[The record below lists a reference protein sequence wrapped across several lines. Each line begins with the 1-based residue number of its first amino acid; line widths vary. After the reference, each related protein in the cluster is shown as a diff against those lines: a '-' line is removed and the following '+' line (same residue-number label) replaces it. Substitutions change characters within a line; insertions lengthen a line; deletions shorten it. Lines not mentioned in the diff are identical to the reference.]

1 MSPPANVTKTDLGGG
16 QIKVTWTPNQEGDIS
31 GYHIY
36 YGGFNGYSFTHVI
49 DAGNSTSYTLT
60 GVSLSDAIG
69 VTAYDKSFN
78 AANENVST
86 IVNDNMTNGNE
97 SWFTNASTV
106 TGITDKINQLP
117 GEYNLSQ
124 NYPNPFNPTTTIN
137 YSIVKEGNVS
147 LSVYDLVG
155 SKVTTI
161 VNGYKPAGSYSVH
174 FDGSNLAS
182 GIYMYRLESENY
194 SATKK
199 FILMK

>member
-1 MSPPANVTKTDLGGG
+1 MNT
-16 QIKVTWTPNQEGDIS
+16 
-31 GYHIY
+31 IY
-36 YGGFNGYSFTHVI
+36 PRIIQTR
-49 DAGNSTSYTLT
+49 
-60 GVSLSDAIG
+60 
-69 VTAYDKSFN
+69 
-78 AANENVST
+78 
-86 IVNDNMTNGNE
+86 
-97 SWFTNASTV
+97 
-106 TGITDKINQLP
+106 
-117 GEYNLSQ
+117 
-124 NYPNPFNPTTTIN
+124 PFDPTTTIN

-161 VNGYKPAGSYSVH
+161 VKGYKPAGSYSVH